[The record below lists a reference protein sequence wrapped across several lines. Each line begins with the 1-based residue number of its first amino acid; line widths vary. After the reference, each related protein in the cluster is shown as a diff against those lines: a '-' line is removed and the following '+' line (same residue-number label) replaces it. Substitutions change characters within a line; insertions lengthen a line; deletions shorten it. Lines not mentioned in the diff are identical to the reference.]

1 MSQNQRLILA
11 MVLSILIMSLW
22 QKYYIIPRMPQKQ
35 VVKESVQVLKNHQE
49 SHVIEDR
56 DDLIYKTKAER
67 LKFSNDEISGSINLR
82 GAKLDDLILKKYHKT
97 IKDDSDPVTLL
108 SPSTTAEPYF
118 ITVGWVSKD
127 RDIILPDSNTLWTSN
142 SLNLSS
148 ESQATLHWTSPQGI
162 RFMIKF
168 AIDDDY
174 MFTVEQSILN
184 NYSSAVNISPYATI
198 SRGVKGQKSENV
210 VVHQGAIAVSDGK
223 LHEITFDD
231 LIKEGKADFQKGANW
246 LGFSDKYWLSALISE
261 DSNLDAKFS
270 SYVVHGNHRVQADLL
285 YATRSVDVR
294 SSNSSSIKIFAGAKN
309 LDVLEGYETKYNL
322 PMFDHAVDFGI
333 LYFITKPIFLLLHMF
348 YDYIGNFG
356 VAILLL
362 TVFIKM
368 LLFPIAYK
376 GYVGMNKLRD
386 LQPKMSELKERYKDD
401 AQAFQK
407 ALVDLYKREKVN
419 PAAGC
424 LPILMQMPVFFAL
437 YKVLYVTIEMRH
449 APFFGWIQDLSAPDP
464 TSIFNLFGLISW
476 SPPAFLMIGVFPIL
490 MSITMYIQQKLN
502 PEPTDPVQAKM
513 MKMLPFIF
521 LFMFSSFPSGMVIYW
536 AWSNL
541 LSIIQQ
547 VVIKKITS

>member
-174 MFTVEQSILN
+174 MFTVEQSISN

-198 SRGVKGQKSENV
+198 SRGVNGQKSENV

-285 YATRSVDVR
+285 YVTRSVDVG

>member
-174 MFTVEQSILN
+174 MFTVEQSISN

-198 SRGVKGQKSENV
+198 SRGVNGQKSENV

-285 YATRSVDVR
+285 YATRSVDVG

>member
-11 MVLSILIMSLW
+11 MLLSILIMSLW
-22 QKYYIIPRMPQKQ
+22 QKYYVIPRMPQKQ
-35 VVKESVQVLKNHQE
+35 IVKEYVQSSKTYTE
-49 SHVIEDR
+49 SHVIENR
-56 DDLIYKTKAER
+56 VEIINKTNGER

-82 GAKLDDLILKKYHKT
+82 GAKIDDLILKKYHQT
-97 IKDDSDPVTLL
+97 IKNDSDPVTLL
-108 SPSTTAEPYF
+108 SPSTTVEPYF

-127 RDIILPDSNTLWTSN
+127 RDVILPDSNTLWISN
-142 SLNLSS
+142 NLDLSS
-148 ESQATLHWTSPQGI
+148 KSPATLHWTSPQGI
-162 RFMIKF
+162 KF
-168 AIDDDY
+168 TINVSIDDNY
-174 MFTVEQSILN
+174 MFIVDQSISN
-184 NYSSAVNISPYATI
+184 NYNRSVEISPYATI
-198 SRGVKGQKSENV
+198 SRGLNGQKSENV
-210 VVHQGAIAVSDGK
+210 VVHQGAIAVADGK
-223 LHEITFDD
+223 LYEITFDD
-231 LIKEGKADFQKGANW
+231 LIKEGKTDFQKGVNW

-270 SYVVHGNHRVQADLL
+270 SYVLHGKHRVQADLL
-285 YATRSVDVR
+285 YATRSVDVG

-309 LDVLEGYETKYNL
+309 LEILEGYEEKYNL

-333 LYFITKPIFLLLHMF
+333 LYFITKPIFLLLHIF

-386 LQPKMSELKERYKDD
+386 LQPKMAELKERYKDD
-401 AQAFQK
+401 AQGFQK
-407 ALVDLYKREKVN
+407 ALVDLYKKEKVN

-464 TSIFNLFGLISW
+464 TSLFNLFGMISW

-541 LSIIQQ
+541 LSIVQQ
-547 VVIKKITS
+547 VVIKKITA

>member
-22 QKYYIIPRMPQKQ
+22 QKYYVIPRMPQKQ
-35 VVKESVQVLKNHQE
+35 IVKEYVQPSKPHQE
-49 SHVIEDR
+49 SHIIENRVD
-56 DDLIYKTKAER
+56 IIHKTNGER

-82 GAKLDDLILKKYHKT
+82 GAKIDDLILKKYHQT

-108 SPSTTAEPYF
+108 SPSTTVEPYF

-127 RDIILPDSNTLWTSN
+127 KDVILPDSNTLWTSN
-142 SLNLSS
+142 NLDLSS
-148 ESQATLHWTSPQGI
+148 KSPATLHWTSPQGI
-162 RFMIKF
+162 KFSIKVSM
-168 AIDDDY
+168 DDDY
-174 MFTVEQSILN
+174 MFIVDQSISN
-184 NYSSAVNISPYATI
+184 NYSRSVEISPYATI
-198 SRGVKGQKSENV
+198 SRGLNGQKSENV
-210 VVHQGAIAVSDGK
+210 VVHQGAIAVADGK
-223 LHEITFDD
+223 LYEITFDD
-231 LIKEGKADFQKGANW
+231 LIKEGRADFQKGANW
-246 LGFSDKYWLSALISE
+246 LGFSDKYWLAALISE

-270 SYVVHGNHRVQADLL
+270 SYVLHGKHRVQADLL
-285 YATRSVDVR
+285 YATRSVDVG

-309 LDVLEGYETKYNL
+309 LDVLEGYEEKYNL

-333 LYFITKPIFLLLHMF
+333 LYFITKPIFLLLHIF

-356 VAILLL
+356 IAILLL

-386 LQPKMSELKERYKDD
+386 LQPKMAELKERYKDD
-401 AQAFQK
+401 AQGFQK
-407 ALVDLYKREKVN
+407 ALVDLYKKEKVN

-464 TSIFNLFGLISW
+464 TSLFNLFGLIPW

-502 PEPTDPVQAKM
+502 PEPTDPMQAKM

-547 VVIKKITS
+547 VVIKKITA

>member
-1 MSQNQRLILA
+1 
-11 MVLSILIMSLW
+11 
-22 QKYYIIPRMPQKQ
+22 MPQKQ

-162 RFMIKF
+162 RFMINF

-174 MFTVEQSILN
+174 MFTVEQSISN

-198 SRGVKGQKSENV
+198 SRGVNGQKSENV

-285 YATRSVDVR
+285 YATRSVDVG